1 MRYTE
6 HTLIVNSL
14 PRLESIG
21 SFINI
26 SLEEGTTCTFTN
38 SITLFITPPLHPLH
52 STTPPL
58 LPPLLLSSS
67 PTNSKNKQT
76 VSVISQRDFSWERN
90 KWLLLRIEFLSN
102 NGGDGESMV
111 RRRISS
117 IDTRLFALKGEPN
130 QCDYIWLNILINV
143 IKYIVWI
150 GVRRAV

>member
-1 MRYTE
+1 MHVAPCSE
-6 HTLIVNSL
+6 GILM
-14 PRLESIG
+14 
-21 SFINI
+21 FNI
-26 SLEEGTTCTFTN
+26 PLEEGATCIFTN
-38 SITLFITPPLHPLH
+38 HTFITPPLHPLH

-58 LPPLLLSSS
+58 LSSS
-67 PTNSKNKQT
+67 PTNSKNRKT
-76 VSVISQRDFSWERN
+76 VSLISQRDFSWERN